1 MPQLAV
7 RAQREER
14 VRRLRPWLALLGL
27 PLLMLWLA
35 DRLFPLPMPGD
46 GLARVV
52 LAEDGTP
59 LWRFADAE
67 GVWRY
72 PVAPDEVSPYYLEA
86 LLTYE
91 DRWFYSHPGVNP
103 LALGRAA
110 WQNLAGGRVLS
121 GGSTLSMQVAR
132 LLDPH
137 SRTFAGKLRQ
147 LWRTLQLEWH
157 LSKDEILA
165 LYLNR
170 APFGGTLQGVAAA
183 SWSYLGKPPG
193 QLTRSEAALLAVLPQ
208 APSRLRPD
216 RHPESAQAARDKV
229 LRRLAR
235 FEVWPQTAVDEA
247 LQEPVLL
254 APRQEPDLAPL
265 LARRLNRAG
274 SPPLIRTTI
283 DAGLQRRLEDLLLG
297 WRARL
302 PERTSA
308 AILVVDSEN
317 MAVRAYLGSLDVGDA
332 RRFGHVDMIRAQR
345 SPGSTLKPFLYGL
358 ALDAGLIHSE
368 SLLQDVP
375 RRYGDYRPGNF
386 AAGFSG
392 PVSASEALA
401 TSLNLPAVQLLEAYG
416 PKRFAGELRGAGVPL
431 ALPAAAEPNLA
442 LILGGAGSRLEELVA
457 GYSALARDGK
467 SARPRLQPQDALH
480 ERRLLSPGA
489 AWIVRRI
496 LAGQA
501 RPDRDPRAELV
512 QRPLLAW
519 KTGTSYGFRDAWA
532 IGVGPRH
539 VIGVWIGRPDG
550 TPVPGQFGLASA
562 APLLLQVHDL
572 LVNRDQQR
580 GLLPPQHAV
589 PASIGVA
596 AICWPLGQTLARQ
609 DPNCRRQRFAWTL
622 DGTVPPTLQAADQP
636 LGLGLNQRL
645 WLDAEGRQVA
655 AGCEGA
661 REVRVDL
668 WPAPLEPWLPRRERR
683 DARLPSLSA
692 NCPPALPPPA
702 TPLSIVGVRD
712 GDRLRLPASSNG
724 VLRLQLS
731 ALGGS
736 GTRWWF
742 LNGIPV
748 GESRPGE
755 SIEQTLKASGLY
767 QLSLLDQSGATARVE
782 FQLGD

>member
-1 MPQLAV
+1 MK
-7 RAQREER
+7 RWR
-14 VRRLRPWLALLGL
+14 RRLALIALPLAL
-27 PLLMLWLA
+27 LWLA
-35 DRLFPLPMPGD
+35 DRLFPLPLPED

-72 PVAPDEVSPYYLEA
+72 PVATDEVSPYYLEA

-91 DRWFYSHPGVNP
+91 DRWFYQHPGVNP

-110 WQNLAGGRVLS
+110 WQNLSGGRVLS

-137 SRTFAGKLRQ
+137 QRTLAGKFKQ

-183 SWSYLGKPPG
+183 SWAYLGKPPS
-193 QLTRSEAALLAVLPQ
+193 QLTRAEAALLAVLPQ

-216 RHPESAQAARDKV
+216 RHPERAQAARDKV
-229 LRRLAR
+229 LRRLTQ
-235 FEVWPQTAVDEA
+235 FQQWPQSAVDEA

-254 APRQEPDLAPL
+254 APRQEPNLAPL
-265 LARRLNRAG
+265 LARRLNVAG
-274 SPPLIRTTI
+274 SPPLIRTTL
-283 DAGLQRRLEDLLLG
+283 DASLQRRLEDLLLG

-308 AILVVDSEN
+308 AILVVDSES
-317 MAVRAYLGSLDVGDA
+317 MAVRAYLGSLDVGDDK
-332 RRFGHVDMIRAQR
+332 RYGHVDMIRAQR

-358 ALDAGLIHSE
+358 AMDAGLIHSE

-386 AAGFSG
+386 AAGFIG

-431 ALPAAAEPNLA
+431 TLPAGAEPNLA

-457 GYSALARDGK
+457 GYSAFARGGLA
-467 SARPRLQPQDALH
+467 ARPRLQPQDALH

-489 AWIVRRI
+489 AWVVRRI

-512 QRPLLAW
+512 QRPVLAW

-539 VIGVWIGRPDG
+539 LIGVWIGRPDG

-572 LVNRDQQR
+572 LVNRDRQR
-580 GLLPPQHAV
+580 GLVPPPQEV

-596 AICWPLGQTLARQ
+596 AICWPLGQALARD

-636 LGLGLNQRL
+636 LGLGLSQRV
-645 WLDAEGRQVA
+645 WLDAYGRQVA
-655 AGCEGA
+655 ASCEGA
-661 REVRVDL
+661 REAQIAL

-683 DARLPSLSA
+683 AARLPAASA
-692 NCPPALPPPA
+692 ECPPALPLPA
-702 TPLSIVGVRD
+702 APLSIVGVRE
-712 GDRLRLPASSNG
+712 GDRLRRPASSAG
-724 VLRLQLS
+724 PLQLKLS

-742 LNGIPV
+742 LNGMPV
-748 GESRPGE
+748 AESQPGE
-755 SIEQTLKASGLY
+755 SIEQKLTASGLY

>member
-1 MPQLAV
+1 MK
-7 RAQREER
+7 RWR
-14 VRRLRPWLALLGL
+14 RRLALIALPLAL
-27 PLLMLWLA
+27 LWLA
-35 DRLFPLPMPGD
+35 DRLFPLPLPED

-72 PVAPDEVSPYYLEA
+72 PVATDEVSPYYLEA

-91 DRWFYSHPGVNP
+91 DRWFYQHPGVNP

-110 WQNLAGGRVLS
+110 WQNLSGGRVLS

-137 SRTFAGKLRQ
+137 QRTLAGKFKQ

-183 SWSYLGKPPG
+183 SWAYLGKPPS
-193 QLTRSEAALLAVLPQ
+193 QLTRAEAALLAVLPQ

-216 RHPESAQAARDKV
+216 RHPERAQAARDKV
-229 LRRLAR
+229 LRRLTQ
-235 FEVWPQTAVDEA
+235 FQQWPQSAVDEA

-254 APRQEPDLAPL
+254 APRQEPNLAPL
-265 LARRLNRAG
+265 LARRLNVAG
-274 SPPLIRTTI
+274 SPPLIRTTL
-283 DAGLQRRLEDLLLG
+283 DASLQRRLEDLLLG

-308 AILVVDSEN
+308 AILVVDSES
-317 MAVRAYLGSLDVGDA
+317 MAVRAYLGSLDVGDDK
-332 RRFGHVDMIRAQR
+332 RYGHVDMIRAQR

-358 ALDAGLIHSE
+358 AMDAGLIHSE

-386 AAGFSG
+386 AAGFIG

-431 ALPAAAEPNLA
+431 ALPAGAEPNLA

-457 GYSALARDGK
+457 GYSAFARNGLA
-467 SARPRLQPQDALH
+467 ARPRLQPQDALY

-489 AWIVRRI
+489 AWVVRRI

-512 QRPLLAW
+512 QRPVLAW

-539 VIGVWIGRPDG
+539 LIGVWIGRPDG

-572 LVNRDQQR
+572 LVNRDRQR
-580 GLLPPQHAV
+580 GLVPPPQEV

-596 AICWPLGQTLARQ
+596 AICWPLGQALARD

-636 LGLGLNQRL
+636 LGLGLSQRV
-645 WLDAEGRQVA
+645 WLDAHGRQVA
-655 AGCEGA
+655 ASCEGA
-661 REVRVDL
+661 RESQIAL

-683 DARLPSLSA
+683 AARLPAASA
-692 NCPPALPPPA
+692 ECPPALPLPA
-702 TPLSIVGVRD
+702 APLSIVGVRE
-712 GDRLRLPASSNG
+712 GDRLRRPAGSAEP
-724 VLRLQLS
+724 LQLKLS

-742 LNGIPV
+742 LNGMPV
-748 GESRPGE
+748 AESQPGE
-755 SIEQTLKASGLY
+755 SIEHKLTASGLY

>member
-1 MPQLAV
+1 MK
-7 RAQREER
+7 RW
-14 VRRLRPWLALLGL
+14 RRRLALLAL
-27 PLLMLWLA
+27 PLALLWLA
-35 DRLFPLPMPGD
+35 DRLFPLPLPED

-59 LWRFADAE
+59 LWRFADAD

-72 PVAPDEVSPYYLEA
+72 PVVPEEVSPYYLEA

-91 DRWFYSHPGVNP
+91 DRWFYQHPGVNP

-110 WQNLAGGRVLS
+110 WQNLSGGRVLS

-137 SRTFAGKLRQ
+137 ERSLAGKLKQ

-183 SWSYLGKPPG
+183 SWAYLGKPPS
-193 QLTRSEAALLAVLPQ
+193 QLTRAEAALLAVLPQ

-216 RHPESAQAARDKV
+216 RHPERAQAARDKV
-229 LRRLAR
+229 LRRMAQ
-235 FEVWPQTAVDEA
+235 FAQWPQAAVDEA

-254 APRQEPDLAPL
+254 APRQEPNLASL
-265 LARRLNRAG
+265 LARRLNVAG
-274 SPPLIRTTI
+274 SPPLIRTTL
-283 DAGLQRRLEDLLLG
+283 DANLQRRLEDLLLG

-308 AILVVDSEN
+308 AILVVDSES
-317 MAVRAYLGSLDVGDA
+317 MAVRAYLGSLDVGDDK
-332 RRFGHVDMIRAQR
+332 RYGHVDMIRAQR

-358 ALDAGLIHSE
+358 AMDAGLIHSE

-386 AAGFSG
+386 AAGFIG

-431 ALPAAAEPNLA
+431 ALPAGAEPNLA

-457 GYSALARDGK
+457 GYSAFARNGLA
-467 SARPRLQPQDALH
+467 ARPRLQPQDALH
-480 ERRLLSPGA
+480 ERRLLSPGS

-512 QRPLLAW
+512 QRPVLAW

-539 VIGVWIGRPDG
+539 LIGVWIGRPDG

-572 LVNRDQQR
+572 LVNRDRQR
-580 GLLPPQHAV
+580 GLAPPVQAV
-589 PASIGVA
+589 PAGIGVA
-596 AICWPLGQTLARQ
+596 AICWPLGQELARD

-636 LGLGLNQRL
+636 LGLGLSQRV
-645 WLDAEGRQVA
+645 WLDAHGWQVA
-655 AGCEGA
+655 ASCEGA
-661 REVRVDL
+661 RESQIAL

-683 DARLPSLSA
+683 AARLPAASA
-692 NCPPALPPPA
+692 ECPPAVPLPA
-702 TPLSIVGVRD
+702 APLSIVGVRE
-712 GDRLRLPASSNG
+712 GDRLRRPASSAG
-724 VLRLQLS
+724 PLQLKL
-731 ALGGS
+731 AAVGGS

-742 LNGIPV
+742 LNGRPV
-748 GESRPGE
+748 AESRPGE
-755 SIEQTLKASGLY
+755 SIEQKLTASGLY

-782 FQLGD
+782 FLLGD